1 MGDHSD
7 HDGSDEEDYIGFGFA
22 TRKLEALY
30 DYTYLD
36 DSGNR
41 VNMKRG
47 EEYHLLEKSG
57 DWWEVFRAG
66 DSTDLSFYVP
76 ANYVKPIVDS
86 ESKVTDKHTSDSD
99 VKGDPGSETSSLG
112 HDAHTSPSFK
122 NGMSKAVSVER
133 KQNPDKEM
141 DIYANTNVS
150 TFMTN
155 NNVDVSSKNGSIT
168 VRPGMYR
175 RSLSNDDGGDYM
187 NLDLLRE
194 QAGLPSVSKPPL
206 TEVDPIYANQKD
218 LNIEPQITVTTSPS
232 PPVSPEEP
240 TIPDE
245 KNCPFQRTLLN
256 VWDAYLDP
264 ITKRNFYINKETKER
279 TWKPPRYPKKSR
291 SMRGITTSEYIGQ
304 LQERVDLPK
313 SHPMSVRV
321 ETTKPIPEGWTLET
335 VEGINFYINKR
346 TQEKW
351 GTHTDDKGKPYF
363 YNLDSGETAWELPE
377 PFEVCSLMS
386 RRVAFKRHSAESVS
400 LLTLNG
406 DPASSSKNIPRTRS
420 PQIPRSVK
428 TQSMFLESH
437 LNFGSFQGQLP
448 GGLMSKSSTL
458 PVNPTSGPLPEG
470 GVLPKS
476 QTLPYNLQGLTPGTL
491 EMDRKAVHPGTS
503 NQGQEKICGMLKK
516 RMIVE
521 LGKQVKKSFS
531 PSFVKLLGTNLVFYK
546 NRQASTQQGS
556 KHGKPDFMEPLQ
568 GAHVDKY
575 PNKRHLHVLV
585 LTTCNK
591 NQYQLQLEDEIDMQK
606 WLSILELTIK
616 ELGPCKVDQQLL
628 LVPPGNADSLKK
640 TPSMK
645 KNRKPSERE
654 ENDEE
659 KSKFKTIFERWM
671 KDPQRPTKKQLEDKG
686 IIDYN
691 VFGGSLKQVCEK
703 DKAKVPKFVQRCV
716 AAIEKR
722 GLDQDGLYRI
732 SGNMAQITKLRSMLN
747 MDLSA
752 LMDESSD
759 RFDYDLDNPELWD
772 IHVLAGAL
780 KLFFRELK
788 EPLFVYA
795 QFDKFIA
802 AISKKT
808 RSEKLKGLREQV
820 NALPKYNYETL
831 KFLCGH
837 LIRVADKQSVNKMS
851 FHNLAIVFGPT
862 LMWKEM
868 DTNFMAHMV
877 LQSQIVEFVLLEY
890 KHIFK

>member
-1 MGDHSD
+1 MGDNSD

-22 TRKLEALY
+22 TRKLAALY
-30 DYTYLD
+30 DYTYVD
-36 DSGNR
+36 DSGKT
-41 VNMKRG
+41 VHMTKG
-47 EEYHLLEKSG
+47 EEYHLLEKSN

-76 ANYVKPIVDS
+76 ANYVKFVDDS
-86 ESKVTDKHTSDSD
+86 ESKAKTKQTSDSD
-99 VKGDPGSETSSLG
+99 FEGDPGSEMSSLG
-112 HDAHTSPSFK
+112 LDTRSISPSLK
-122 NGMSKAVSVER
+122 NGVSNADDTEGNH
-133 KQNPDKEM
+133 KPDKAM
-141 DIYANTNVS
+141 DIYANSNVS

-175 RSLSNDDGGDYM
+175 RSLSTDDGGDYM
-187 NLDLLRE
+187 NLETLRE
-194 QAGLPSVSKPPL
+194 QAGLPSAPRPPL
-206 TEVDPIYANQKD
+206 QDGESIYANVQE
-218 LNIEPQITVTTSPS
+218 LNIEPQVKFTLTAPSQS

-240 TIPDE
+240 PIPDE
-245 KNCPFQRTLLN
+245 KNCPFLRTLLN
-256 VWDAYLDP
+256 VWEMYLDP
-264 ITKRNFYINKETKER
+264 ITKRSFYINKETNEK

-291 SMRGITTSEYIGQ
+291 SVRDTASSHYNSQ
-304 LQERVDLPK
+304 LREKVELPK
-313 SHPMSVRV
+313 SAPVSVRV
-321 ETTKPIPEGWTLET
+321 ERSSIPDGWTVET
-335 VEGINFYINKR
+335 TEGNQYFINKR

-351 GTHTDDKGKPYF
+351 GTHTDENGKPYF
-363 YNLDSGETAWELPE
+363 YKLDTGETAWQLPE
-377 PFEVCSLMS
+377 VT
-386 RRVAFKRHSAESVS
+386 K
-400 LLTLNG
+400 LLTSNG
-406 DPASSSKNIPRTRS
+406 DPTSANIPRSRS
-420 PQIPRSVK
+420 PQRIAPQNPRSVK
-428 TQSMFLESH
+428 TQSMYLESH

-458 PVNPTSGPLPEG
+458 PVNPSSVPEVG
-470 GVLPKS
+470 GLPKS
-476 QTLPYNLQGLTPGTL
+476 QTLPYNLQGLTPGNAPHLASNHWIFQMEL
-491 EMDRKAVHPGTS
+491 EKKVFHPGTS

-556 KHGKPDFMEPLQ
+556 KHGKPEFMEPLQ
-568 GAHVDKY
+568 GAHIDKY
-575 PNKRHLHVLV
+575 PHKRHLNVLV
-585 LTTCNK
+585 LSTCNK

-606 WLSILELTIK
+606 WLSTLELTIK
-616 ELGPCKVDQQLL
+616 ELGPCMVDQQLL
-628 LVPPGNADSLKK
+628 VLPGNSDSLKK
-640 TPSMK
+640 TPSFK
-645 KNRKPSERE
+645 QKNRKPSEKE
-654 ENDEE
+654 ETPEEE
-659 KSKFKTIFERWM
+659 KSRFKSIFERWM

-686 IIDYN
+686 IIEYN

-703 DKAKVPKFVQRCV
+703 DKAKVPKFVQRCI

-732 SGNMAQITKLRSMLN
+732 SGNMAQITKLRSMTN
-747 MDLSA
+747 MDK
-752 LMDESSD
+752 
-759 RFDYDLDNPELWD
+759 FDYDLDNPDLWD

-788 EPLFVYA
+788 EPLFALA
-795 QFDKFIA
+795 QFDKFIL
-802 AISKKT
+802 AIGKKS
-808 RSEKLKGLREQV
+808 RLDKLKGLKEQV

-837 LIRVADKQSVNKMS
+837 LIRVADRQSVNKMS
-851 FHNLAIVFGPT
+851 FHNLAIVYGPT

-890 KHIFK
+890 KNIFK